1 MFDNP
6 NEGKIFDLL
15 CLGMITIC
23 LAKGNSNLFKENIEL
38 LFKKDITALKNL
50 V

>member
-1 MFDNP
+1 MFENP
-6 NEGKIFDLL
+6 NEGKIFDLF

-23 LAKGNSNLFKENIEL
+23 LAKGNSNLFRENIEL
-38 LFKKDITALKNL
+38 LFKRDLIALKNL